1 MVLVKDSRNVL
12 RGLTRQFGWQWTTVL
27 DFAHAAKEHG
37 ASDWWITSVDYE
49 EVRGVAIRGADTQP
63 ATFGLMKHPI
73 PVAFT
78 PQLDAI
84 QVLLPARLQCVRVCV
99 RMRAVTCSSG
109 IDV

>member
-1 MVLVKDSRNVL
+1 MKNNHKISGEVKEQIL
-12 RGLTRQFGWQWTTVL
+12 RRIKEEGVPVAQ
-27 DFAHAAKEHG
+27 AAKEHG

-84 QVLLPARLQCVRVCV
+84 QVPLPACACACAVVRVRWFVCV
-99 RMRAVTCSSG
+99 RSRAK

>member
-27 DFAHAAKEHG
+27 DFAQATKEHG

-84 QVLLPARLQCVRVCV
+84 QVRLPACAVMRVRA
-99 RMRAVTCSSG
+99 RAVTCYFG
-109 IDV
+109 IDA